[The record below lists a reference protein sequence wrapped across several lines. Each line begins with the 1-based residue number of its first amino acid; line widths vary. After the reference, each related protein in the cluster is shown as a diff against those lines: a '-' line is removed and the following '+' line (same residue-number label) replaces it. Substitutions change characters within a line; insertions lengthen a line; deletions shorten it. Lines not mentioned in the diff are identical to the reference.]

1 MDRILNEE
9 RAVTAH
15 VLRETTA
22 VAPQISPK
30 SRAGEAGF
38 AWQRGAAQ
46 ASEVFVVQKKTCGD
60 MCTSFKGAGRK
71 QRDPTTRYR
80 SCQKHVLLSI

>member
-1 MDRILNEE
+1 MMSFMDRILNEE

-30 SRAGEAGF
+30 SRAGGAGF
-38 AWQRGAAQ
+38 AWQQGAAQ
-46 ASEVFVVQKKTCGD
+46 ASEVFVVKKKKS
-60 MCTSFKGAGRK
+60 MWL
-71 QRDPTTRYR
+71 
-80 SCQKHVLLSI
+80 HVYII